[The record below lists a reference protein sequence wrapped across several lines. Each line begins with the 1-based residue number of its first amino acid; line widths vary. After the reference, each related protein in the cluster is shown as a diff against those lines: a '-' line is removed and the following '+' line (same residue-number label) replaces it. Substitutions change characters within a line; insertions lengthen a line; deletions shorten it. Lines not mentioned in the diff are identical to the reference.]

1 MNIKLIRYKYSWQFK
16 ISRYLPS
23 FINKIIFKNYRTTTI
38 YSNCIPS
45 GFSLNFENPDKV
57 IQQITFNYNEENID
71 K

>member
-23 FINKIIFKNYRTTTI
+23 FIEKRIFKNYRKVMTFN
-38 YSNCIPS
+38 NCIPS
-45 GFSLNFENPDKV
+45 GFNLNFENPDKV
-57 IQQITFNYNEENID
+57 IQQITFDYEKI